1 MKRKICGE
9 EIQKVV
15 EQLEQ
20 DLAKLY
26 LKEVTTLDY
35 DILLSHNI
43 EKLQDI
49 AQDLGFHY
57 NRINEITKFL

>member
-1 MKRKICGE
+1 MRRKICGE

-26 LKEVTTLDY
+26 LKEVTTLEY
-35 DILLSHNI
+35 EVLLSYNI

-49 AQDLGFHY
+49 AQNLGVKY
-57 NRINEITKFL
+57 NRIKE